1 MGIFDAFKSALS
13 KYSSTLME
21 VRKQIDRIELEID
34 DVMFA
39 PLAKEDVKSAFRS
52 WVMREGIEWRR
63 LLGDR
68 LSPLRDQPIVLNDP
82 DRLAKSMHDHGL
94 LLLGAMPGPGQ
105 VFFEP
110 RLLQRSLIG
119 MFEEPIS
126 KAIDAALDGL
136 EWQPGAI
143 NFEDRQAKLKAL
155 NAKLAELKA
164 TEAELVKQG
173 MDVGIDPSGIEPP
186 A

>member
-1 MGIFDAFKSALS
+1 MGIFDAFKSTLS
-13 KYSSTLME
+13 KYSSTLKG
-21 VRKQIDRIELEID
+21 VREQIDRIEIEIED
-34 DVMFA
+34 IHFA
-39 PLAKEDVKSAFRS
+39 PIAKEDVQSAFRS
-52 WVMREGIEWRR
+52 WVMSEGIEWRR

-68 LSPLRDQPIVLNDP
+68 LSALRDQPIAMNDP
-82 DRLAKSMHDHGL
+82 ERLAKSMHDHGL

-136 EWQPGAI
+136 EWAPGAI
-143 NFEDRQAKLKAL
+143 NLKDRQAKLKTL
-155 NAKLAELKA
+155 NEKLAELKA
-164 TEAELVKQG
+164 TEAELVKQA
-173 MDVGIDPSGIEPP
+173 MEVGIDPSGIEPG

>member
-1 MGIFDAFKSALS
+1 MGIFDAFKSTLS
-13 KYSSTLME
+13 KYSSTLKS
-21 VRKQIDRIELEID
+21 VREQIDRIEIEIE
-34 DVMFA
+34 DVHFA
-39 PLAKEDVKSAFRS
+39 PIAKEDVQAAFRG

-68 LSPLRDQPIVLNDP
+68 LAALRDQPITLNDP
-82 DRLAKSMHDHGL
+82 DRLEKSMHEHGL
-94 LLLGAMPGPGQ
+94 LLLGAPRGPGQ

-126 KAIDAALDGL
+126 KAIDSALDGL
-136 EWQPGAI
+136 EWAPGAI
-143 NFEDRQAKLKAL
+143 NLKDRQAKLQAL
-155 NAKLAELKA
+155 NEKLAELKA
-164 TEAELVKQG
+164 TEAELVKQA
-173 MDVGIDPSGIEPP
+173 MEVGIDPSGIEPG